1 MKPARLIILGSAVL
15 AGVGAFVM
23 ILSGSKPPAPVK
35 IVAAPP
41 PPPPMD
47 EVLVANRD
55 IPFGNMVDRGD
66 LRWQSWPPHAA
77 PAGAILQTRDPNGLN
92 EFNGW
97 LARIHISEGE
107 PIYRTHLVQLG
118 KEGIMATL
126 LPAGMRAVAITI
138 DAQGSTTAGNF
149 IQPGDHV
156 DVIHTYRDDDV
167 ARASGGNGMVSDTIL
182 RNVRVLAIGEAIQ
195 KAGREPVVS
204 GSNATLELSPKQVE
218 QIILAQK
225 TGQLSLSL
233 RSMVDSNGGADPGT
247 SDKDVNLTIVRFGI
261 PVPGR

>member
-1 MKPARLIILGSAVL
+1 MKPARLIILGSAAL
-15 AGVGAFVM
+15 AGVGAFFM
-23 ILSGSKPPAPVK
+23 IVGGSKPPAPIK
-35 IVAAPP
+35 IVAPA

-47 EVLVANRD
+47 QVLVANRD

-77 PAGAILQTRDPNGLN
+77 PAGAILQTRDPNAPD

-97 LARIHISEGE
+97 LARVHVSEGE
-107 PIYRTHLVQLG
+107 PVYRDHLVQLG

-138 DAQGSTTAGNF
+138 DAQGNSTAGNF

-156 DVIHTYRDDDV
+156 DVIHTLRDDDV
-167 ARASGGNGMVSDTIL
+167 ARASGGNGMVSETIL

-195 KAGREPVVS
+195 KPGREPVVS

-218 QIILAQK
+218 QIILSQK
-225 TGQLSLSL
+225 IGQLSLSL
-233 RSMVDSNGGADPGT
+233 RSMADSNSVDTDA